1 MIRFSKD
8 VGEVL
13 GFLTSLVWGLRVF
26 NMVLRSLI
34 RFFRVFNP
42 CEMVFNGGL
51 KAFSGVFKVFSG
63 VVGFAISV
71 LGVLIWFSG
80 SSKIQSNF

>member
-1 MIRFSKD
+1 
-8 VGEVL
+8 
-13 GFLTSLVWGLRVF
+13 
-26 NMVLRSLI
+26 MVSGSLI
-34 RFFRVFNP
+34 NVFRVFNP

-51 KAFSGVFKVFSG
+51 TAFNRVFRFFSG